1 MNLKLRLIFDDRVGI
16 VADISALIA
25 RHGLNILSMEVVRS
39 ASEAHVYLEAEDA
52 GKDYHQEDIFKIL
65 RHVTGLKTLKVIDTL
80 PQEEREGRF
89 AVILDNISNGV
100 ASIDTEGR
108 ITVSNTVFRQ
118 LVAPG
123 EADIIGSHVTSF
135 DLPDTAIL
143 DCLEGREFS
152 NVKRNLMSGQ
162 ARYQFFASG
171 RPIRDSRG
179 RIIGAV
185 VLTKDMEE
193 IKMLASTISEP
204 GQVTF
209 SDIIGT
215 DPAILNAIGYAQ
227 QVARTDSTVS
237 IRGDSGTGKELFAS
251 AVHHASARSG
261 PFVPI
266 NCAALP
272 EHLLESELFGY
283 VGGSFTGAKSGG
295 KPGLFEQ
302 AKGGTVFLDELA
314 EMPLASQAKL
324 LRLLQEKKIRRIGD
338 SREIPIDARIITA
351 TNQNLE
357 QQVER
362 GLFRRDLYYRINV
375 LPVHIP
381 PLKERAGDIPL
392 LVKHF
397 LFQLTSR
404 LGKSMKPITDAAMRK
419 LCGHDWPGNVRELRN
434 VIERAAI
441 LCAGDT
447 LDVDCVLFSHEVSR
461 VRDAGKNSQGHLETR
476 PLRDRIGE
484 FEGALITNALQQTRS
499 IREASRTLGL
509 SHTAL
514 LNKLKKYDISG
525 WK

>member
-25 RHGLNILSMEVVRS
+25 RHALNILSMEVVRN
-39 ASEAHVYLEAEDA
+39 AREAHVYLEAESS
-52 GKDYHQEDIFKIL
+52 GRNYRFEELFEIL
-65 RHVTGLKTLKVIDTL
+65 GNVAGLKELSLIDTL

-89 AVILDNISNGV
+89 TVILDNITNGV
-100 ASIDTEGR
+100 AAIDTKGR
-108 ITVSNTVFRQ
+108 ITVSNTVFRK
-118 LVAPG
+118 LVAP
-123 EADIIGSHVTSF
+123 EDSDITGRHVTSF
-135 DLPDTAIL
+135 DLPVTAIL
-143 DCLEGREFS
+143 DCLEGRSFS
-152 NVKRNLMSGQ
+152 DIKRTLVSGPV
-162 ARYQFFASG
+162 RYQFFASG
-171 RPIRDSRG
+171 RPIRDSQG

-185 VLTKDMEE
+185 ALTKDMEE

-209 SDIIGT
+209 SDIIGA
-215 DPAILNAIGYAQ
+215 DPAILNAITYAQ
-227 QVARTDSTVS
+227 RIATTETIVS
-237 IRGDSGTGKELFAS
+237 LHGASGTGKELFAG
-251 AVHHASARSG
+251 AIHQASARSG

-283 VGGSFTGAKSGG
+283 VGGAFTGGKSGG

-314 EMPLASQAKL
+314 ELPLASQAKL

-338 SREIPIDARIITA
+338 SREIPIDARVITA

-357 QQVER
+357 ARVEQC
-362 GLFRRDLYYRINV
+362 LFRRDLYYRINV

-381 PLKERAGDIPL
+381 PLKERAADIPL
-392 LVKHF
+392 LVEHF
-397 LFQLTSR
+397 LFQLSAR
-404 LGKSMKPITDAAMRK
+404 LGKNLKPVSDAAMDK
-419 LCGHDWPGNVRELRN
+419 LLGHDWPGNVRELRN

-441 LCAGDT
+441 LCTGDA
-447 LDVDCVLFSHEVSR
+447 LDVDCVLFSHEMNRLPHIARPESVM
-461 VRDAGKNSQGHLETR
+461 AETR
-476 PLRDRIGE
+476 PLKARMGE
-484 FEGALITNALQQTRS
+484 FEAQAIAKTLGQTKS

-514 LNKLKKYDISG
+514 LNKMKKYG
-525 WK
+525 LP